1 MARAPPAG
9 RVFATAFEPRLTTAA
24 SRSRIDGSTE
34 QIMIQ
39 VVIMLPAAATATSST
54 WVHVIACMLAHTLRE
69 DAKCGTAKANM
80 AATRAIEPAVRKI
93 FRRDPV
99 RG

>member
-9 RVFATAFEPRLTTAA
+9 RVFATALEPRLTTAA

-39 VVIMLPAAATATSST
+39 VETMLARATAAMSSP
-54 WVHVIACMLAHTLRE
+54 WAHVIACMLAHALR
-69 DAKCGTAKANM
+69 
-80 AATRAIEPAVRKI
+80 
-93 FRRDPV
+93 
-99 RG
+99 